1 MSSNS
6 FKKELTLSQL
16 IAMAAGGMIAAWMV
30 EITYWFEMSGPGS
43 LICLIACAVIIF
55 PLCLIYAEMTSTL
68 PYAGGENIWA
78 SNAYGWNCGWFV
90 FWFMFLLY
98 LSAMPNVTIGIA
110 TMISYLV
117 PLSFAQLKIVSLALI
132 TIWFVLV
139 NFNIKYLAI
148 AQNVMFWGT
157 LVIAIIADIIFI
169 LSDQWSFS
177 NLSPWFPTGV
187 SGFAVGLGLLMGW
200 AYYMMLRNYSSQISI
215 ITSEG
220 LLPALVIILAFTA
233 GSALVMWLGEQ
244 ITEFGIGNGISMIL
258 FANIISSIPGMVGTL
273 ATLVWWQIIIVLVGI
288 VALVLFIVF
297 INDAERRIPIQYAKR
312 VVGRKVYGGQN
323 TNLPIKVAMSGVM
336 PIIFAQ
342 SICSL
347 PATICAF
354 TGKTSGWWYD
364 HVWSSSSWIYAV
376 IYFIMI
382 FFFSWF
388 YSTIQ
393 YDTVEISN
401 NLKSNGGFIPGFRP
415 GKPTADFIQKVINKI
430 IVFGSVYLGIVALLP
445 IIAGNLMEGVKNL
458 AIGGT
463 SVIIVVGVALET
475 VKALEAQM
483 LMRHYKGFLD

>member
-110 TMISYLV
+110 TMISDLV

-187 SGFAVGLGLLMGW
+187 SGFAVGLGLLMFKFIGFDLVPQLVEESNVPHKKIVW
-200 AYYMMLRNYSSQISI
+200 AYIGAIICTIGVYGMAVIGVGGILTSDEIKTMDIVDPRVADML
-215 ITSEG
+215 G
-220 LLPALVIILAFTA
+220 MHWLAMVIIVMGALTCVTTLSGFWLAA
-233 GSALVMWLGEQ
+233 SRSLYGAARQHQ
-244 ITEFGIGNGISMIL
+244 ITGMLDKVNRYGQPWA
-258 FANIISSIPGMVGTL
+258 ANIVVYICSIYFCLMAPEAWINYIFTITVGAAAFVYL
-273 ATLVWWQIIIVLVGI
+273 FVVLSFMKMRRLHPEWERPFKVKHWKFCGIESLLFVIYVVYQAIIAMDLQTTIALLIYFAIG
-288 VALVLFIVF
+288 LVLFI
-297 INDAERRIPIQYAKR
+297 YAKLMQ
-312 VVGRKVYGGQN
+312 KKN
-323 TNLPIKVAMSGVM
+323 PAKWE
-336 PIIFAQ
+336 PII
-342 SICSL
+342 L
-347 PATICAF
+347 
-354 TGKTSGWWYD
+354 D
-364 HVWSSSSWIYAV
+364 
-376 IYFIMI
+376 
-382 FFFSWF
+382 
-388 YSTIQ
+388 
-393 YDTVEISN
+393 YDTLHAMKKEHDVR
-401 NLKSNGGFIPGFRP
+401 KS
-415 GKPTADFIQKVINKI
+415 Q
-430 IVFGSVYLGIVALLP
+430 
-445 IIAGNLMEGVKNL
+445 E
-458 AIGGT
+458 
-463 SVIIVVGVALET
+463 
-475 VKALEAQM
+475 
-483 LMRHYKGFLD
+483 